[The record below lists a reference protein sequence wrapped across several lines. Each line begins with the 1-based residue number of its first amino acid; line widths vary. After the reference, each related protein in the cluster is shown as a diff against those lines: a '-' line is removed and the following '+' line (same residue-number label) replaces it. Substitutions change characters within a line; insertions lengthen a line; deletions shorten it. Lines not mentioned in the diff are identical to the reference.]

1 MSDYHG
7 RMMNIPATEWGASYK
22 HGHRDARH
30 AAAEV
35 ALEADAEIAA
45 LRAVVAEARDALE
58 RIQRW
63 FGEFPATGRQHQD
76 GSPMS
81 YGWCFGSNGERDF
94 MREVAR
100 AAIARIA
107 ALDVHAQ
114 RDDEITRLRAA
125 GEEALHQLVILN
137 GNWASEAPGLTDG
150 WRIDTSEA
158 IASLKAA
165 LPAPPVDAPAQP
177 SHP

>member
-1 MSDYHG
+1 MRDPDPTIGQRGGCGMSDYHG
-7 RMMNIPATEWGASYK
+7 RIMNIPTTEWGASYK

-30 AAAEV
+30 AAAEI
-35 ALEADAEIAA
+35 ALEAAAEV
-45 LRAVVAEARDALE
+45 R
-58 RIQRW
+58 
-63 FGEFPATGRQHQD
+63 
-76 GSPMS
+76 S
-81 YGWCFGSNGERDF
+81 
-94 MREVAR
+94 
-100 AAIARIA
+100 
-107 ALDVHAQ
+107 
-114 RDDEITRLRAA
+114 LRAA

-137 GNWASEAPGLTDG
+137 GLWATESPGGMNG